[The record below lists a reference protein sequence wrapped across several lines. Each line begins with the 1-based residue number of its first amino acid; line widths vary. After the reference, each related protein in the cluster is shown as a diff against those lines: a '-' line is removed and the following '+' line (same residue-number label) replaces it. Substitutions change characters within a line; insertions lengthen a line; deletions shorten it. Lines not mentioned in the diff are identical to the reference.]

1 LAKGG
6 GKSAQ
11 VSSEQEVKINPEV
24 SQNNARRPEA
34 FCIPQTHPDQRGLT
48 ELCQQEQEGFTVI
61 VRHYC
66 HKAHGASYTRWQVC
80 CEQENRLCLCQTRL
94 PRLGIW
100 AGLNTYNNLRP
111 LSPRTLQRVWGL
123 LGTQGQVCCEQE
135 NRLCLCQT
143 RLPRLGIWVRLKY
156 IQQPTTL
163 EPSYPATCV
172 GPLRDSRTS
181 VTDRQPELLH
191 SPAFAPVLHLIK
203 DCFF

>member
-1 LAKGG
+1 MAKGG

-80 CEQENRLCLCQTRL
+80 CEQEDM
-94 PRLGIW
+94 
-100 AGLNTYNNLRP
+100 
-111 LSPRTLQRVWGL
+111 
-123 LGTQGQVCCEQE
+123 
-135 NRLCLCQT
+135 LCLCQT